1 MKKVEL
7 KGIITP
13 ILTPMKEDESIN
25 TEELRN
31 QIERL
36 IDGGVHGIFPFG
48 TNGEGYILSEAE
60 KVEVLETTIDQVKGR
75 VPVYA
80 GSGCISTADTIRMSK
95 KAEELG
101 ADVLSIITPSFA
113 VASQKELCRS
123 GKTCRYSDC
132 ALQYS
137 GTYRK

>member
-36 IDGGVHGIFPFG
+36 IYVVVNVIFPF
-48 TNGEGYILSEAE
+48 
-60 KVEVLETTIDQVKGR
+60 
-75 VPVYA
+75 
-80 GSGCISTADTIRMSK
+80 
-95 KAEELG
+95 
-101 ADVLSIITPSFA
+101 
-113 VASQKELCRS
+113 
-123 GKTCRYSDC
+123 
-132 ALQYS
+132 
-137 GTYRK
+137 

>member
-36 IDGGVHGIFPFG
+36 
-48 TNGEGYILSEAE
+48 
-60 KVEVLETTIDQVKGR
+60 VEYMGFSRLEPMAR
-75 VPVYA
+75 VT
-80 GSGCISTADTIRMSK
+80 S
-95 KAEELG
+95 
-101 ADVLSIITPSFA
+101 
-113 VASQKELCRS
+113 
-123 GKTCRYSDC
+123 
-132 ALQYS
+132 
-137 GTYRK
+137 

>member
-1 MKKVEL
+1 MKELKGEFIIMKKVEL

-36 IDGGVHGIFPFG
+36 IAGGVHGIFPFG
-48 TNGEGYILSEAE
+48 TNGEGYILSETE
-60 KVEVLETTIDQVKGR
+60 KVEVLEITIDQVKGR

-80 GSGCISTADTIRMSK
+80 GSRMYLNSCTIRMSK
-95 KAEELG
+95 KAEDLEQMFCQSLH
-101 ADVLSIITPSFA
+101 L
-113 VASQKELCRS
+113 
-123 GKTCRYSDC
+123 
-132 ALQYS
+132 ALL
-137 GTYRK
+137 

>member
-1 MKKVEL
+1 MKELKGEFIMKKVEL

-113 VASQKELCRS
+113 V
-123 GKTCRYSDC
+123 D
-132 ALQYS
+132 
-137 GTYRK
+137 RKSVV